1 VAAAP
6 PHRAGPDPPAPTAS
20 GDARER
26 ILGTAYRLFNAHGL
40 AAVGVDRIV
49 AEADVAKTT
58 LYRHFRSKDDLAV
71 AVLGRHEERWTHDWL
86 EQEATRRATR
96 SEPAILAVFA
106 ALDDWYRE
114 DSFEGCLF
122 MNTVLETH
130 RRDSAVRSTA
140 IAATEDVYALL
151 QRLAAEAGVRDA
163 ETFAHQIQILMRGS
177 IVAAVE
183 GHLEAVEQ
191 ARAVAQ
197 ILLER
202 EGERREDGQER

>member
-6 PHRAGPDPPAPTAS
+6 PHRAGPDLPAPAPP

-49 AEADVAKTT
+49 AEAEVAKTT

-71 AVLGRHEERWTHDWL
+71 AVLGRHEQTWTHDWL
-86 EQEATRRATR
+86 EQEATRRAT
-96 SEPAILAVFA
+96 SAQPAIIAVFA
-106 ALDDWYRE
+106 ALDAWYRE

-130 RRDSAVRSTA
+130 RRDSTVRTTAV
-140 IAATEDVYALL
+140 AATEDVYALL
-151 QRLAAEAGVRDA
+151 ERFAADAGVRDA

-183 GHLEAVEQ
+183 GHFEAVEQ

-202 EGERREDGQER
+202 EGERRQDGHER